1 MKKLIVTMLAVV
13 AVCASASAQ
22 FNLKNLFNSV
32 KQAAAEAAEEVLPDE
47 AKGVLGAF
55 IKEAEVPGTYVYQK
69 PAVEFESEN
78 ALTDAGGIVAA
89 ETVEG
94 KLEPMFAKVGIKPGL
109 FTMTFAED
117 GNVSLL
123 LGSKEL
129 KGKWSYDK
137 EAKQIHLS
145 LKEGGKDFATRMTVS
160 HENINILVKADGLL
174 ELIKTISESS
184 TNTTIATIGTVAK
197 SYDGMNIGFE
207 MSRQE

>member
-1 MKKLIVTMLAVV
+1 MKKLIVTVLAVV

-47 AKGVLGAF
+47 VKGVLGAF
-55 IKEAEVPGTYVYQK
+55 IKEAEVPGTYVYQR

-109 FTMTFAED
+109 FFFCHSTIHWNGKNCFGTFFCNRECT
-117 GNVSLL
+117 
-123 LGSKEL
+123 
-129 KGKWSYDK
+129 
-137 EAKQIHLS
+137 
-145 LKEGGKDFATRMTVS
+145 FF
-160 HENINILVKADGLL
+160 
-174 ELIKTISESS
+174 IS
-184 TNTTIATIGTVAK
+184 
-197 SYDGMNIGFE
+197 
-207 MSRQE
+207 

>member
-1 MKKLIVTMLAVV
+1 MKKLIVTVLAVA
-13 AVCASASAQ
+13 AVCTSASAQ

-47 AKGVLGAF
+47 VKGVLGAF

-78 ALTDAGGIVAA
+78 ALTNAGGVVAA

-94 KLEPMFAKVGIKPGL
+94 KLEPMFTKVGIKPGL
-109 FTMTFAED
+109 FTITFAED
-117 GNVSLL
+117 GSVSLVV
-123 LGSKEL
+123 GKKNL

-137 EAKQIHLS
+137 EAEKVHLS
-145 LKEGGKDFATRMTVS
+145 LKDGGKDFATRMTVS
-160 HENINILVKADGLL
+160 HENINVLIKADGLL

-184 TNTTIATIGTVAK
+184 SNATIASIGAVAK
-197 SYDGMNIGFE
+197 SYDGMNLGFE
-207 MSRQE
+207 MTRQ